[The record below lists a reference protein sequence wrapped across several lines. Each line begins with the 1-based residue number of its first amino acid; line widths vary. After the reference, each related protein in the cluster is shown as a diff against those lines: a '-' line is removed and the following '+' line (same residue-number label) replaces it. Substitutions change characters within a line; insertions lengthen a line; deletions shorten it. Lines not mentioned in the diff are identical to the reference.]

1 MSEYIL
7 ELKDVVKTFGGVKAL
22 NGVHFQL
29 KRGEIHALMGEN
41 GAGKS
46 TFIKVITGVHQPDSG
61 IMLLDGEQVTL
72 RNTMDSAKLGIAAIY
87 QHVTAFPDLTVTEN
101 IFMGREI
108 KNKFGFYDWKTMR
121 QRAKELIDPLSAEI
135 DVNKPMGNL
144 SVAEQQLVEIAKALS
159 CDARILI
166 MDEPTASLTRNECL
180 QLYRIAKDLRDK
192 GVSIIFITH
201 RFEDMY
207 ELATRVTVFRDS
219 TYVGSW
225 DVDKITN
232 ADLVKAMVGR
242 ELNSMY
248 PEKTAKIGDV
258 VLEVDKI
265 SKEGYFKDIS
275 FNVRKGEILALT
287 GLVGAGRTEVCETIY
302 GIMHPDSGEIRLEGK
317 KVDIKSPIDALNLGI
332 GLLPENRQTQGLV
345 NELPIYQNVSSASMK
360 QFVKG
365 GQMDVDKEMEN
376 AITLCKKI
384 QLKANDITAPP
395 SSLSG
400 GNQQKVVVA
409 KMLSSDQKVLIMDE
423 PTRGI
428 DIGAKSEI
436 YNIMT
441 EMVEQG
447 KSILMI
453 SSEMPELMGMCDRIV
468 VMCAGT
474 QTGIFERDEFNQFK
488 LMACAAGE
496 TKEEAEKYEN

>member
-1 MSEYIL
+1 MSEFIL

-72 RNTMDSAKLGIAAIY
+72 RNTTDSAKLGIAAIY

-121 QRAKELIDPLSAEI
+121 QRAKELIQPLSAEI

-258 VLEVDKI
+258 VLEVDNI
-265 SKEGYFKDIS
+265 SKEGYFKNIS

-287 GLVGAGRTEVCETIY
+287 GLVGAGRTEVCQTIY

-376 AITLCKKI
+376 AIALCKKI

-400 GNQQKVVVA
+400 GNQQKVIISRWLA
-409 KMLSSDQKVLIMDE
+409 NDPDVLIMDE

-428 DIGAKSEI
+428 DIGAKAEI
-436 YNIMT
+436 YKLMDMLVKN
-441 EMVEQG
+441 G
-447 KSILMI
+447 KSIIMI
-453 SSEMPELMGMCDRIV
+453 SSETPELLGMSDRVIV
-468 VMCAGT
+468 MHEGY
-474 QTGIFERDEFNQFK
+474 QTGEFKCGELDQDK
-488 LMACAAGE
+488 LMAYAIGE
-496 TKEEAEKYEN
+496 GGKYHQ